1 MGRGM
6 RIGALSKMDLEKRI
20 VDRFPDVKI
29 PKSAPTSQLLGHA
42 IYHELVTEK
51 EVDETTPRNQIS
63 TIPCYLYTYVSDPA
77 IRSQL
82 EKYVVA
88 TSKLFRRGSIILNL
102 IAMHHCGL
110 RHPGASDSGKA
121 TVSVLRPRFRSD
133 DLTDPILNGMRRIVS
148 LLDAPEGKD
157 ITSNTLKHAFLP
169 ERWTVQKRNERSAM
183 RDSNVQLILQSDSY
197 KDILPPCP
205 PDWRQVMRD
214 HVTGWD
220 NCINRMM
227 TKYCGNVKVHAMSN
241 IVKYVE
247 EYLWAA
253 PTEAPYMTMMDLV
266 FKPNRLF
273 PAPVEGVSDSDYSF
287 AMDLRKSLLGS
298 DTCMKPFVANVGPF
312 QGQEI
317 TTFTHSYIVKDNIKY
332 SSSLLLL
339 HLFLVRYGVR
349 DRSYLPVAT
358 PGRKYAYVDT
368 KIAHFLFPNDA
379 SIDKPKV
386 AVTSVASSSSM
397 IDPDDG
403 DENDTEDS
411 SVSVGEVLGITPV
424 QFNSIRS
431 KIRSHVRRQKRRS
444 VNRRKT
450 DKERKKAIKERERW
464 KRIGR
469 SKMPL
474 GARIDSIET
483 DGVGLRM
490 VVKLKDDIRHYI
502 VPIGS
507 PPIRLNK
514 KPERKRVKASKR
526 KDEQDTA
533 HLLSQGAEPIF
544 VTNDPGEAKPFAAA
558 ISQDLNQPPKMIA
571 FHKRRYYHEMG
582 NKARAKWEKNVVASN
597 SNLKAAIESL
607 SLSGGTSNCDADKW
621 ISYLRNQH
629 AYRDLLDEEYVN
641 KVDRAKWTMRM
652 FRNKAKSIDSAVNRL
667 FKSSL
672 TRDGKLISIDRPL
685 VIGFGSADFNSCGMK
700 GRVAA
705 PLAKLERS
713 MNQAIDRIRKTGRQV
728 VIYGVDEFRT
738 TMCCCACGAET
749 TPPKVK
755 QRKRNKETNEI
766 EVTIASSRRLRQ
778 CTQCSPGGKLRDR
791 DSQAARNIL
800 KATIALFYGKPRPEH
815 LCRPSKDVVLPRE
828 DA

>member
-6 RIGALSKMDLEKRI
+6 RIGALSKVDLEKRI
-20 VDRFPDVKI
+20 LDRFPGVKI
-29 PKSAPTSQLLGHA
+29 PKNAPTSQLLGHA
-42 IYHELVTEK
+42 IYHDLVTEK
-51 EVDETTPRNQIS
+51 EIDETTPRNQIS

-88 TSKLFRRGSIILNL
+88 ASKLYCRGSIILNL
-102 IAMHHCGL
+102 IAMYHCGL
-110 RHPGASDSGKA
+110 RHPGASDSGKV
-121 TVSVLRPRFRSD
+121 TVSVLRPQFRSD
-133 DLTDPILNGMRRIVS
+133 DLTDPIMNGMRRLVS
-148 LLDAPEGKD
+148 LLEAPEGKD

-183 RDSNVQLILQSDSY
+183 QDSNVQRTLQSDSC
-197 KDILPPCP
+197 KDVLPPCP
-205 PDWRQVMRD
+205 SDWRQVMK
-214 HVTGWD
+214 VTGWD

-227 TKYCGNVKVHAMSN
+227 TKYCGNIKVHAMSN
-241 IVKYVE
+241 IVRSVE

-253 PTEAPYMTMMDLV
+253 PTEAPYTTMMDLV

-273 PAPVEGVSDSDYSF
+273 PAPVEGVSDSDYAF

-298 DTCMKPFVANVGPF
+298 DTCMKPFIANAGPF

-317 TTFTHSYIVKDNIKY
+317 TTFTHWHIVKDNIKY

-339 HLFLVRYGVR
+339 HLFLVRYGVY

-358 PGRKYAYVDT
+358 RGRKYAYVDT

-379 SIDKPKV
+379 SIDKP
-386 AVTSVASSSSM
+386 SVASSSSP
-397 IDPDDG
+397 INQDDE

-411 SVSVGEVLGITPV
+411 SVSVGEVLGITPT
-424 QFNSIRS
+424 QFNSTRS

-444 VNRRKT
+444 VNRRLT
-450 DKERKKAIKERERW
+450 DRERKKAIKERERW

-469 SKMPL
+469 SRMPL

-483 DGVGLRM
+483 DGVGLRI

-507 PPIRLNK
+507 TPIRLNK
-514 KPERKRVKASKR
+514 NIERKRVKSTKR
-526 KDEQDTA
+526 KEEQETA

-544 VTNDPGEAKPFAAA
+544 LTNDPGGAKPYAAA
-558 ISQDLNQPPKMIA
+558 ISQDQNQLPKMMA

-582 NKARAKWEKNVVASN
+582 NKARAQWEKNVVAGN
-597 SNLKAAIESL
+597 SRLKEAIELL

-621 ISYLRNQH
+621 FSYLRNEH
-629 AYRDLLDEEYVN
+629 AYRDLLDEEYIN

-652 FRNKAKSIDSAVNRL
+652 FRNKAKSIDNAVNRL
-667 FKSSL
+667 FKSAL
-672 TRDGKLISIDRPL
+672 TQDGKLIPIDRPL
-685 VIGFGSADFNSCGMK
+685 VIGFGSADFNNCGMK
-700 GRVAA
+700 GHMAA
-705 PLAKLERS
+705 PSAKLERA
-713 MNQAIDRIRKTGRQV
+713 MNREIDRIRKTGRQV

-738 TMCCCACGAET
+738 TMCCCACGAVT

-755 QRKRNKETNEI
+755 QKKRNKQTNEI
-766 EVTIASSRRLRQ
+766 EVTIDSSRRLRQ
-778 CTQCSPGGKLRDR
+778 CTQCLPDGKLRDR

-800 KATIALFYGKPRPEH
+800 KATIALFYGKPRPEY
-815 LCRPSKDVVLPRE
+815 LCRPKKDVELQGE